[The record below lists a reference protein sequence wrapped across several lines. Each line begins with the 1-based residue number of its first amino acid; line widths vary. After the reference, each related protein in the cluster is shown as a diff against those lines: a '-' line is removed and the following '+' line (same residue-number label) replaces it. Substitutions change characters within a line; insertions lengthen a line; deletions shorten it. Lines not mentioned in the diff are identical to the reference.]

1 MNRRS
6 FLQLSS
12 AASMATTLPMM
23 SFMNA
28 PNPKFKLG
36 YQLFS
41 IRDAMA
47 EDPIATLKALKK
59 MGYEDFEHYGFDA
72 DKNTYYGFP
81 IKEFK
86 TRLDDLGLT
95 FSSGHYVFSPFIA
108 ESDDTF
114 KQFLDACIE
123 GALIMNSNYITWPI
137 IGEEFRTV
145 DGFKKAAE
153 KINLAGEHVSKAGLG
168 FAYHNHGYEFDLL
181 DDSQTGYEII
191 VTETDP
197 TLVKL
202 QMDMYWVMHA
212 QKTTPKKLVEEHP
225 NRYVMWHLKDM
236 HKVSRDY
243 TELGNGSIDYTSILP
258 DPFTTGLE
266 FFYIEQGGNFTEN
279 STKSAEFSANYYK
292 QRLAQYF

>member
-1 MNRRS
+1 
-6 FLQLSS
+6 
-12 AASMATTLPMM
+12 MATTLPMM
-23 SFMNA
+23 SFMNT

-86 TRLDDLGLT
+86 ARLDDLWLS
-95 FSSGHYVFSPFIA
+95 FSSCQFGFSPFIA
-108 ESDDTF
+108 KSDDAF

-123 GALIMNSNYITWPI
+123 GALVMNSNYITWPL

-212 QKTTPKKLVEEHP
+212 QKTTPK
-225 NRYVMWHLKDM
+225 
-236 HKVSRDY
+236 
-243 TELGNGSIDYTSILP
+243 
-258 DPFTTGLE
+258 
-266 FFYIEQGGNFTEN
+266 
-279 STKSAEFSANYYK
+279 
-292 QRLAQYF
+292 